1 MSTPMTESVAD
12 AARRAFAV
20 RLRDLRKDA
29 RLTGRQLA
37 TETSLHYT
45 KVSRIENGRQNP
57 SEDDIRAWAIAC
69 GAALQIP
76 ELIAAHRE
84 VEQMWLEHR
93 RELRAGM
100 PYLQRRG
107 KHLYEQTA
115 RLRVYEPLVLPGI
128 VRTRGYNTAVFTAV
142 AQVLGRP
149 EEEAEPAAAAREERR
164 RLLTAPTGRNTYAFL
179 VEAGALGNGFGGPAV
194 MDEQLAFL
202 LDVTRMP
209 HVTFGIIPPL
219 THRSIWPGSGF
230 YIFDEGLV
238 RSETW
243 TGVLA
248 SRRPDEIAFYLRIFN
263 LLRELAVHGDAARRL
278 IEDARSHL
286 QLGETT

>member
-1 MSTPMTESVAD
+1 MTESAAD

-37 TETSLHYT
+37 AETGMHFT
-45 KVSRIENGRQNP
+45 KVSRIENGHQNP
-57 SEDDIRAWAIAC
+57 SEDDIRVWAIAC
-69 GAALQIP
+69 GVALQIP

-100 PYLQRRG
+100 PYVQRRG
-107 KHLYEQTA
+107 KHLYEQTKQ
-115 RLRVYEPLVLPGI
+115 LRVYEPLVLPGI
-128 VRTRGYNTAVFTAV
+128 VRTHGYNTAVFKAV

-149 EEEAEPAAAAREERR
+149 EEEAEPAAEARDERR
-164 RLLTAPTGRNTYAFL
+164 KLLTAPTGRNTYSFL
-179 VEAGALGNGFGGPAV
+179 IEAGALGNGFGGPAV
-194 MDEQLAFL
+194 MDDQLAFL
-202 LDVTRMP
+202 LRVTRMP
-209 HVTFGIIPPL
+209 HVTFGIIPPMAS
-219 THRSIWPGSGF
+219 RKIWPGPGF
-230 YIFDEGLV
+230 YLFDEALV

-248 SRRPDEIAFYLRIFN
+248 SRRPDEIGYFMRVFN
-263 LLRELAVHGDAARRL
+263 LLHDLAVYGDPARELIEGARRC
-278 IEDARSHL
+278 L